1 MAVAFDASILID
13 LFNPNLSGDRRT
25 KLDYLIE
32 ELQRK
37 RTKILI
43 PTPALTELM
52 VRAGK
57 ARGAIHQRL
66 SGKSAFQII
75 PFDSRAAMECALLL
89 EEALD
94 TRGKRQIPKSKIKFD
109 WQIVAIAASHDATV
123 IYSDDGD
130 IARYGIR
137 ANLIVIKTDDLPL
150 PTSASQRS
158 LEFPP
163 QA

>member
-13 LFNPNLSGDRRT
+13 LFNPHLSGERRT

-57 ARGAIHQRL
+57 ARGAIHQKL
-66 SGKSAFQII
+66 SGKSAFQIT

-94 TRGKRQIPKSKIKFD
+94 TRGKMQIPKSKIKFD

-130 IARYGIR
+130 IARYGKR
-137 ANLIVIKTDDLPL
+137 ANLSVIRTNDLPL
-150 PTSASQRS
+150 PASALQSS
-158 LEFPP
+158 LELAI
-163 QA
+163 QK

>member
-1 MAVAFDASILID
+1 MAVVFDASVLID
-13 LFNPNLSGDRRT
+13 LFNPRQSDRRA
-25 KLDYLIE
+25 KLDHLVQ
-32 ELQRK
+32 ELQKR

-57 ARGAIHQRL
+57 AREEIHQKL
-66 SGKSAFQII
+66 SGKSAFQIT

-94 TRGKRQIPKSKIKFD
+94 AAGKRQLTWSKVKFD
-109 WQIVAIAASHDATV
+109 WQIVAIAASHNATV

-130 IARYGIR
+130 IARYGKR
-137 ANLIVIKTDDLPL
+137 ANIDVIKTDDLPL
-150 PTSASQRS
+150 PASALQGSFE
-158 LEFPP
+158 LPP
-163 QA
+163 RT